1 MFFFLFLSE
10 HIFSYSYF
18 MQIFIAD
25 EKLRQNLHLGVRER
39 IFKYNTLF
47 RDLQIKHQ
55 AVPKITF
62 AFCKT
67 TANLY
72 YTQK

>member
-1 MFFFLFLSE
+1 MFFFLFLSVL
-10 HIFSYSYF
+10 IFSYRYF
-18 MQIFIAD
+18 IQIFIAD
-25 EKLRQNLHLGVRER
+25 EKIRQNLHLAVRER
-39 IFKYNTLF
+39 IFKHNALF

-62 AFCKT
+62 AVCKT